1 MSITKSRLKQIIKE
15 EVDRAN
21 EAFGRRYGGR
31 YRGGDTTGY
40 KGSYYD
46 TPWYRQ
52 GGSGRMS
59 DAEAREMGARG
70 YDEPEERD
78 YPRGPRGGMVHS
90 TVTIYTDPE
99 QAGERFNANL
109 GTRLDSSA
117 DVFIVKTGY
126 DGMVGNFVTG
136 KNPETGFNDVGARWV
151 LAKSP
156 EGYTFTTG
164 GTVGT
169 GATPSAALRDAAM
182 QGFEGSDV
190 VLDQLGGGMGNPMM
204 ESRLKRDLGKDVLT
218 RGRPVNMKKLRA
230 LARMM
235 TKKHADNLEGLEY
248 EITELGDIYQGEEAE
263 SPEYVGL
270 NPAEAITLRD
280 MLVDVLKTS
289 PPPASEPKQ
298 AFDPKDTWIPDPEYE
313 ELNEA
318 RWHKLAGISESATR
332 GQLKEFRFPWEDE
345 PMYEPT
351 PFARYLESAAATL
364 KRNMI
369 SRAMGQDG
377 FDEDYL
383 RVVVGPSSDPR
394 TGYTGRTGE
403 SYGDMI
409 IRVYFERGDFPVVKG
424 MNGNG
429 VWDSKEELMA
439 AGTAALSQAA
449 GGGPAPTIKDATV
462 IQIGGQDPDY
472 GGTYGW
478 QMTLAA
484 PVTK

>member
-21 EAFGRRYGGR
+21 ESYRGGR

-40 KGSYYD
+40 RGSYYD

-52 GGSGRMS
+52 RGSGRMS

-78 YPRGPRGGMVHS
+78 YPRGPRGGLVHS

-109 GTRLDSSA
+109 GPRLDSAA

-126 DGMVGNFVTG
+126 DGMAGNFVIG
-136 KNPETGFNDVGARWV
+136 KNMQTGFNDVGARWV
-151 LAKSP
+151 LSKSDG
-156 EGYTFTTG
+156 GYTFTTG
-164 GTVGT
+164 GTVGN
-169 GATPSAALRDAAM
+169 GPTPSAALRDAAQ

-190 VLDQLGGGMGNPMM
+190 VLDQLGGGPSMGGGLD
-204 ESRLKRDLGKDVLT
+204 ESRDLSKDPLT
-218 RGRPVNMKKLRA
+218 AGARVNMRKV
-230 LARMM
+230 RMIANKM
-235 TKKHADNLEGLEY
+235 INKYADNPDNLEF
-248 EITELGDIYQGEEAE
+248 EIQELGDIYQGYDAE
-263 SPEYVGL
+263 TPIYKSL
-270 NPAEAITLRD
+270 NRAEAITLHDILVQASRD
-280 MLVDVLKTS
+280 AFSSRMGGGDVDGGGDAA
-289 PPPASEPKQ
+289 PPRAMAQYTGDNLFES
-298 AFDPKDTWIPDPEYE
+298 
-313 ELNEA
+313 
-318 RWHKLAGISESATR
+318 RWQKLAGITESASR
-332 GQLKEFRFPWEDE
+332 SALKEFRFPWEDE

-484 PVTK
+484 PVTM